1 MARHLYSLVRKAPW
15 LFTLLLLLQCFISFP
30 YLIPADPDSAFF
42 RSSVLS
48 SLLIMLSAFPV
59 HRALIHHD
67 FRALRTGWL
76 FGLLLAIALSL
87 GSELYA
93 YDRLLPGTGS
103 MIRRVAVPLLA
114 SPALG
119 VLASY
124 AMVWR
129 PAQKRH
135 LNLPASAF
143 FLILALCYLAVLLAF
158 YPGVISYDFEH
169 EIAQFRSGTFEA
181 AHPVFHTFLIGLF
194 SLLGEKVFHSLTC
207 GLFLYNLFQLLCVAA
222 LFAHVCAFV
231 SRRVPR
237 ICAVML
243 TAAFALLPFHGVL
256 AVSTVKDA
264 LFTALCTVLCTCLWQ
279 MAEDPLAFLGSL
291 WRHLRLFL
299 LCLFMCL
306 LRHNAVFAVLP
317 AILVML
323 LLCLSHS
330 RRIWLTALAMCILCF
345 GIPKGLEFS
354 VHARRLPSTE
364 LLSVPCQQLMRTGVR
379 AELNDQEY
387 EDIAKRFSFALHKYR
402 ENCADPA
409 KGGNFDFARFSA
421 DPLNFWKTWAHYG
434 RRFPLIYAEAFLE
447 NCIGIWYPGDTSH
460 AHTLST
466 EDWKMVYLNTS
477 YSYEEGR
484 YDIHPHSLLPSLR
497 SLIRSM
503 THDMVWEKIPLIF
516 LLFIPS
522 TYSFLLLLTH
532 LRLRYLHRIHRMSC
546 LPLWG
551 LFLSILFSAGVFVRY
566 AYPLMAGV
574 PVLAVLAFFS
584 PSLCTAQQPSEE

>member
-15 LFTLLLLLQCFISFP
+15 LFTLLLLLQCFVSFP

-42 RSSVLS
+42 RSSTLS
-48 SLLIMLSAFPV
+48 ALLILLSAYPI
-59 HRALIHHD
+59 HRALVHHD
-67 FRALRTGWL
+67 FRALRYGWL
-76 FGLLLAIALSL
+76 FGLLLSLALSL

-103 MIRRVAVPLLA
+103 MLRRVAVPLLA
-114 SPALG
+114 SPPLG

-129 PAQKRH
+129 PSQKRR
-135 LNLPASAF
+135 LNLPASVF

-169 EIAQFRSGTFEA
+169 EIAQFSSGIFEA

-194 SLLGEKVFHSLTC
+194 SCLGEKVFHSLTF
-207 GLFLYNLFQLLCVAA
+207 GLCLYNLFQLLCVAA
-222 LFAHVCAFV
+222 LFAQVCAFV
-231 SRRVPR
+231 SRRVSLGWT
-237 ICAVML
+237 IAL
-243 TAAFALLPFHGVL
+243 TAAFAFLPFHGVL

-264 LFTALCTVLCTCLWQ
+264 LFTALCTRLCTCLWQ
-279 MAEDPLAFLGSL
+279 MAEDPRAFLSSF
-291 WRHLRLFL
+291 RARLRLFL

-317 AILVML
+317 AILVMI

-330 RRIWLTALAMCILCF
+330 RRIWVTALAMSVLCF

-379 AELNDQEY
+379 ANLNEQEY

-434 RRFPLIYAEAFLE
+434 RRFPLIYVEAFLE
-447 NCIGIWYPGDTSH
+447 NCIGIWYPGDISH

-497 SLIRSM
+497 TLIRSM
-503 THDMVWEKIPLIF
+503 THDMLWEKIPLLS

-522 TYSFLLLLTH
+522 TYTFLLLLVQ
-532 LRLRYLHRIHRMSC
+532 LRLRYLRSRHRVSC
-546 LPLWG
+546 FPLWG
-551 LFLSILFSAGVFVRY
+551 LFLSILFSAGVFIRY

-574 PVLAVLAFFS
+574 PVLAVMAFFS
-584 PSLCTAQQPSEE
+584 PALYTSPESFPN